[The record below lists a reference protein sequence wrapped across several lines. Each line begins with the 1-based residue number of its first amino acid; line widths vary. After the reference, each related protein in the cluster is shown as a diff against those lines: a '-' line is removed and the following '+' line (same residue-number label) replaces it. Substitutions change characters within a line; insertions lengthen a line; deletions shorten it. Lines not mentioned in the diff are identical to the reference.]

1 MKPSKGQLNLFGQ
14 NDESAVSKAHAGSQL
29 ARAYAQV
36 LLDVQVADL
45 KDRLFTY
52 AVPESLAAQ
61 ALIGA
66 QVLVPFGRQMV
77 LGYLVSLSNR
87 YDGEYRIREIA
98 DVVDQPLFDSQYIDF
113 LSFVADRYCASMQ
126 DVVASAIP
134 SCLTSRLK
142 RYVRLVDATSD
153 SAGPAADVIDRY
165 QRIILDTLYQAGK
178 RQLSQTALRQR
189 FDKAVKIMRAH
200 GVTTDG
206 QAFHRALKDLQRS
219 RAIEHIVVE
228 EERQNEKI
236 RVDLALISDDTVTQ
250 PKTDAQR
257 AVIEYLGESGGQLPL
272 ADVLENV
279 SVSRAQIDTMVK
291 NKMIQKVS
299 SEVMRDAL
307 GNLPEGLIQ
316 DLSAGKSAQ
325 VALTD
330 EQTQV
335 LDVLFAECDRVI
347 EAGPLADGQEAN
359 EPYLLHGV
367 TGSGKTEVYLR
378 LISRVL
384 QAGKRALFLVPE
396 ISLTPQLSGRLK
408 ARFGNSVAV
417 WHSAISSGERYDTW
431 RRLRMGEVKVLL
443 GARSAIL
450 AHIPD
455 LGIIILDEEHDGSY
469 KQSSPAPRYDA
480 RELAKELGRRLGAFV
495 LMGSATPDVGS
506 FYRANESGHIVSMPN
521 RVFKQ
526 VMPKVVV
533 VDMKEEIRERGELII
548 SRRLAFAINKRLE
561 AREQVVLLMNRRG
574 FASQQFCQGCGNVV
588 KCRNCSVS
596 MTVHRPA
603 GELGSIRSNRYL
615 ACHHCNL
622 RRPLADACP
631 DCHGSF
637 LKETGQGTQKIE
649 NEMFRL
655 FPQARVVRL
664 DSDVTARKGAFEE
677 ILNRFAQGDADILIG
692 TQMVAKGLD
701 IANVTLVGVLNADGA
716 FNLPDF
722 RSAERGFQL
731 ITQVAG
737 RAGRGAKP
745 GEVVLQTYTPDLPA
759 LKTACKHDYAA
770 FFGPELEAR
779 KDFDYP
785 PFSHL
790 NRIVVT
796 GEDDMLAMG
805 VAELLAEEL
814 SNLLEDFD
822 ASRVR
827 ILGPSPC
834 LIEKIKNKFRYH
846 LIVKNKAGMMV
857 QKRLSAYLRKR
868 VFAQNVQIAVD
879 IDAIDMI

>member
-14 NDESAVSKAHAGSQL
+14 IDEPSASKPRGSEP
-29 ARAYAQV
+29 RAYAQV

-52 AVPESLAAQ
+52 AVPEALAAH

-77 LGYLVSLSNR
+77 LGYLVSLASR
-87 YDGEYRIREIA
+87 YEGQYRIREIA
-98 DVVDQPLFDSQYIDF
+98 DVVDQPLFDSEYIDF

-126 DVVASAIP
+126 DVVSSAIP

-142 RYVRLVDATSD
+142 RYVRLSDATTGRGNATAVD
-153 SAGPAADVIDRY
+153 QHQRLIIDLLN
-165 QRIILDTLYQAGK
+165 QSGK
-178 RQLSQTALRQR
+178 KQLTQSALRQR
-189 FDKAVKIMRAH
+189 FEKHLKIMKAN
-200 GVTTDG
+200 GVISNG
-206 QAFHRALKDLQRS
+206 QPFQNALKDLQRS
-219 RAIEHIVVE
+219 GVIEHIVVE
-228 EERQNEKI
+228 EEKQNEKM
-236 RVDLALISDDTVTQ
+236 RVDLALIVDGCAN
-250 PKTDAQR
+250 PAKTDVQQ
-257 AVIEYLGESGGQLPL
+257 AVIEYLEQSGGQASL
-272 ADVLENV
+272 AQVLDNV
-279 SVSRAQIDTMVK
+279 LVSRAQIDTMVK
-291 NKMIQKVS
+291 NKMLKKITN
-299 SEVMRDAL
+299 EVMRDAL
-307 GNLPEGLIQ
+307 SNLPAGLIETH
-316 DLSAGKSAQ
+316 DNSNE

-330 EQTQV
+330 EQTKV
-335 LDVLFAECDRVI
+335 LDVLYEECDRVLR
-347 EAGPLADGQEAN
+347 AGPLAQEQQAN

-408 ARFGNSVAV
+408 ARFGDSVAV

-431 RRLRMGEVKVLL
+431 RRLRMGQVKVLL

-506 FYRANESGHIVSMPN
+506 FYRANLSGHIVSMPN

-561 AREQVVLLMNRRG
+561 AKEQVVLLMNRRG
-574 FASQQFCQGCGNVV
+574 YASQQFCQGCGNVV

-596 MTVHRPA
+596 MTVHRPL
-603 GELGSIRSNRYL
+603 GESGSIRSNRYL

-631 DCHGSF
+631 DCHGPF

-649 NEMFRL
+649 NEMLRL

-677 ILNRFAQGDADILIG
+677 ILHRFAQGDADILIG

-701 IANVTLVGVLNADGA
+701 IANVTLVGVLNADSA

-770 FFGPELEAR
+770 FFTPELEAR

-796 GEDDMLAMG
+796 GEDDMLALG

-822 ASRVR
+822 ASHVR

-846 LIVKNKAGMMV
+846 LIVKNKAGMTV
-857 QKRLSAYLRKR
+857 QKRLTAYLRKR